1 MDNNKIWGPH
11 AWLFLHTITF
21 NYPENPSEQDKVNFF
36 TFFDSLKH
44 VLPCA
49 KCRKHYQ
56 ENSKDLKDNL
66 NSKDDLVKW
75 LINIHNN
82 VNIINNKSAWT
93 YHDVYNKYQDIY
105 NTTNPINNVLIIVI
119 ILIVSIFFFFLFNIY
134 YDKQSGRR

>member
-49 KCRKHYQ
+49 KCRKHYH
-56 ENSKDLKDNL
+56 ENSKHIKDNL

-75 LINIHNN
+75 LIKIHND
-82 VNIINNKSAWT
+82 VNFINNKPIWS
-93 YHDVYNKYQDIY
+93 YDDVYNKYQELYDPP
-105 NTTNPINNVLIIVI
+105 NLINNVLIIVI
-119 ILIVSIFFFFLFNIY
+119 ILIVLFSLFFLFNIY
-134 YDKQSGRR
+134 HGKQSGRR

>member
-44 VLPCA
+44 VLPCV
-49 KCRKHYQ
+49 KCRKHYS